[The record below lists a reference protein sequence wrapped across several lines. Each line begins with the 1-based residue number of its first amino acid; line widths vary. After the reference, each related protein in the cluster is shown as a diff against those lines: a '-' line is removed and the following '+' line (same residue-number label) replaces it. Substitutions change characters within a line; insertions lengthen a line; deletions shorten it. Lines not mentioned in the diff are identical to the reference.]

1 LTPLYEALL
10 ERDEAA
16 TRRAVEDFGDDDE
29 LFLAVAR
36 FAVLAYAPS
45 QHAKHAFLACLA
57 AYDLREELGAS
68 YREMLTECAI
78 YAAGS
83 RLPWSEPPILD
94 PPQVDEEPDLDA
106 AIRDGD
112 RLAAEH
118 WLAFHLDDP
127 QLERLYFEAASRD
140 FEDLG
145 MKLIISKAAWRL
157 VPILGEKGRFA
168 LLRTGIYEWT
178 AYRGETFVERG
189 VPIDREQVIAR
200 LVAEVIE
207 EHGSLIPTHNL
218 FLLDAALGTPAEA
231 RVLEYTSE
239 CGGHAAALD
248 APTRAAAWPPHSEVH
263 PYRLARDYAQTLIA
277 HAVAR
282 RIPQAKAMLA
292 AVHRNLD
299 QSTGFEEWS
308 FA

>member
-1 LTPLYEALL
+1 MTPLYEALV

-16 TRRAVEDFGDDDE
+16 TRRAVQDFGDDHE

-45 QHAKHAFLACLA
+45 QHAKHALLACLA

-68 YREMLTECAI
+68 YREMLVECAI
-78 YAAGS
+78 YAGGS
-83 RLPWSEPPILD
+83 RLPWSEPPILE
-94 PPQVDEEPDLDA
+94 PPQVDAEPDLDA

-127 QLERLYFEAASRD
+127 QLEQLYFEAASRD

-145 MKLIISKAAWRL
+145 HKLIISRAAWRL

-168 LLRTGIYEWT
+168 LLRTGVWEWT
-178 AYRGETFVERG
+178 AYRGEPFAARG
-189 VPIDREQVIAR
+189 TQVDRDDLIDRLVNTTIAD
-200 LVAEVIE
+200 
-207 EHGSLIPTHNL
+207 HGSLIATHNV
-218 FLLDAALGTPAEA
+218 FLMDAAVGTPVEP
-231 RVLEYTSE
+231 RVLEY
-239 CGGHAAALD
+239 LD
-248 APTRAAAWPPHSEVH
+248 ATAATQQRNNPTTQQPK

-277 HAVAR
+277 HAVAK
-282 RIPQAKAMLA
+282 RIPPVKRMLA
-292 AVHRNLD
+292 AVHENLENS
-299 QSTGFEEWS
+299 QSFEAWS

>member
-1 LTPLYEALL
+1 MTPLYEALL

-16 TRRAVEDFGDDDE
+16 TRRAVEDLHDDHE

-57 AYDLREELGAS
+57 AYDVRDELGAT

-78 YAAGS
+78 YAGGS

-94 PPQVDEEPDLDA
+94 PPQIDSEPDLDA

-118 WLAFHLDDP
+118 WLAYHLDDP
-127 QLERLYFEAASRD
+127 DLEHKYIDAASRD

-145 MKLIISKAAWRL
+145 HKLIISRAAWRL

-168 LLRTGIYEWT
+168 LLRVGVWEWT

-189 VPIDREQVIAR
+189 ADVDRDALIER
-200 LVAEVIE
+200 LV
-207 EHGSLIPTHNL
+207 HSDGSLITTHNV
-218 FLLDAALGTPAEA
+218 FLLDAALGTHVEH
-231 RVLEYTSE
+231 RVLEYLCSADTPV
-239 CGGHAAALD
+239 CTAQA
-248 APTRAAAWPPHSEVH
+248 EVPVLH

-277 HAVAR
+277 HAVAT
-282 RIPQAKAMLA
+282 RIPQARAMLG
-292 AVHRNLD
+292 AVHENLD
-299 QSTGFEEWS
+299 HAQGFEEWS

>member
-1 LTPLYEALL
+1 MTPLYEALL

-106 AIRDGD
+106 ALRDGD

-127 QLERLYFEAASRD
+127 QLEQRYFEAASRD

-145 MKLIISKAAWRL
+145 MKLIVSRAAWRL

-189 VPIDREQVIAR
+189 VPVDREELIAR
-200 LVAEVIE
+200 LVAND
-207 EHGSLIPTHNL
+207 GSLIATHNV
-218 FLLDAALGTPAEA
+218 FLLDAALGTPVES
-231 RVLEYTSE
+231 RVLEFLWSTDTPV
-239 CGGHAAALD
+239 CAAEAQTAVSVL
-248 APTRAAAWPPHSEVH
+248 H

-277 HAVAR
+277 HAVAQ

>member
-1 LTPLYEALL
+1 MTPLYEALL

-16 TRRAVEDFGDDDE
+16 TRRAVEDFGEDDE

-106 AIRDGD
+106 ALRDGD

-127 QLERLYFEAASRD
+127 QLEQRYFEAASRD

-145 MKLIISKAAWRL
+145 MKLIVSRAAWRL

-178 AYRGETFVERG
+178 AYRGETFVEQG
-189 VPIDREQVIAR
+189 VAVDREELIAR
-200 LVAEVIE
+200 VVADVIE
-207 EHGSLIPTHNL
+207 ERGSLFAAHNM
-218 FLLDAALGTPAEA
+218 FLLDAALGTPAES
-231 RVLEYTSE
+231 RVLEYLSPIDTAD
-239 CGGHAAALD
+239 GPNKPATPQLK
-248 APTRAAAWPPHSEVH
+248 

-277 HAVAR
+277 HAVAQ
-282 RIPQAKAMLA
+282 RIPQASAMLP
-292 AVHRNLD
+292 AVHQNLD

>member
-1 LTPLYEALL
+1 MTPLYEALL

-16 TRRAVEDFGDDDE
+16 TRRAVEGFGDDHE

-78 YAAGS
+78 YAGGS

-94 PPQVDEEPDLDA
+94 PPHVDEEPDLDR
-106 AIRDGD
+106 AIAEGD

-127 QLERLYFEAASRD
+127 SLEQRYFEAASRD

-145 MKLIISKAAWRL
+145 HKLIISRAAWRL

-168 LLRTGIYEWT
+168 LLRAGVWEWT
-178 AYRGETFVERG
+178 AYRGETFVEQG
-189 VPIDREQVIAR
+189 ALVDRDETIAR
-200 LVAEVIE
+200 LVADVIE
-207 EHGSLIPTHNL
+207 EHGSLIATHNV
-218 FLLDAALGTPAEA
+218 FLMDAAMGTAVER
-231 RVLEYTSE
+231 RVLEYLASIATTQQPNNPTTVSSSSP
-239 CGGHAAALD
+239 
-248 APTRAAAWPPHSEVH
+248 APTGTKASSASLPAASPRSTTV
-263 PYRLARDYAQTLIA
+263 
-277 HAVAR
+277 R
-282 RIPQAKAMLA
+282 R
-292 AVHRNLD
+292 
-299 QSTGFEEWS
+299 W
-308 FA
+308 

>member
-16 TRRAVEDFGDDDE
+16 TRRAVEDFGDDHE

-78 YAAGS
+78 YAGGS
-83 RLPWSEPPILD
+83 RQPWSEPPILD
-94 PPQVDEEPDLDA
+94 PSQVEEAPDLDA

-112 RLAAEH
+112 RLAAER
-118 WLAFHLDDP
+118 WLSFHLDDP
-127 QLERLYFEAASRD
+127 DLEQSYFEAASRD

-145 MKLIISKAAWRL
+145 QKLIVSRAAWRL
-157 VPILGEKGRFA
+157 VPILGIKGKFA
-168 LLRTGIYEWT
+168 LLRAGVWEWT
-178 AYRGETFVERG
+178 AYRGETYVERG
-189 VPIDREQVIAR
+189 APADRDALISR
-200 LVAEVIE
+200 LVADVIE
-207 EHGSLIPTHNL
+207 EHGSLIATHNL
-218 FLLDAALGTPAEA
+218 FLLDAALGTPVEG
-231 RVLEYTSE
+231 RVVDYLCSTDTPV
-239 CGGHAAALD
+239 CAAPD
-248 APTRAAAWPPHSEVH
+248 AQTGVSVLH

-277 HAVAR
+277 HAVAT
-282 RIPQAKAMLA
+282 RIPKARAMLG
-292 AVHRNLD
+292 AVHENLE
-299 QSTGFEEWS
+299 QSSGFEEWS

>member
-1 LTPLYEALL
+1 MTPLYEALL
-10 ERDEAA
+10 VRDEAA
-16 TRRAVEDFGDDDE
+16 TRRAVEDFGDDHE

-57 AYDLREELGAS
+57 TYDLREELGAS
-68 YREMLTECAI
+68 YRDMLTECAI
-78 YAAGS
+78 YAGGS

-94 PPQVDEEPDLDA
+94 PPKVEEEPDLDA

-112 RLAAEH
+112 RLAAER
-118 WLAFHLDDP
+118 WLAYHLDDP
-127 QLERLYFEAASRD
+127 DLEQLYFEAAARD

-145 MKLIISKAAWRL
+145 HKLIVSKAAWRL

-178 AYRGETFVERG
+178 AYRGERFVEKG
-189 VPIDREQVIAR
+189 VKVDREQLIAR
-200 LVAEVIE
+200 IAQSEGDFIA
-207 EHGSLIPTHNL
+207 THNL
-218 FLLDAALGTPAEA
+218 ILLDAALGTPVES
-231 RVLEYTSE
+231 RVLEYLANQ
-239 CGGHAAALD
+239 AAQQPSNSTTQQLK
-248 APTRAAAWPPHSEVH
+248 

-277 HAVAR
+277 HAVAT
-282 RIPQAKAMLA
+282 RIPQAKAMLG
-292 AVHRNLD
+292 AVHENLE
-299 QSTGFEEWS
+299 QSIGFEEWS

>member
-16 TRRAVEDFGDDDE
+16 TRRAVEDFGEDDE

-106 AIRDGD
+106 ALRDGD

-127 QLERLYFEAASRD
+127 QLEQRYFEAASRD

-145 MKLIISKAAWRL
+145 MKLIVSRAAWRL

-189 VPIDREQVIAR
+189 VPVDREELIAR
-200 LVAEVIE
+200 LVASD
-207 EHGSLIPTHNL
+207 GSLIETHNV
-218 FLLDAALGTPAEA
+218 FLLDAALGTPLES
-231 RVLEYTSE
+231 RVFEYLSAIETTQPPDN
-239 CGGHAAALD
+239 AT
-248 APTRAAAWPPHSEVH
+248 TRQLK

-277 HAVAR
+277 HAVAQ
-282 RIPQAKAMLA
+282 RIPQATAMLP
-292 AVHRNLD
+292 AVHQNLD

>member
-1 LTPLYEALL
+1 MTPLYEALL

-16 TRRAVEDFGDDDE
+16 TRRAVEDFGEDDE

-106 AIRDGD
+106 ALRDGD

-127 QLERLYFEAASRD
+127 QLEQRYFEAASRD

-145 MKLIISKAAWRL
+145 MKLIVSRAAWRL

-189 VPIDREQVIAR
+189 VPVDREELIAR
-200 LVAEVIE
+200 LVASD
-207 EHGSLIPTHNL
+207 GSLIETHNV
-218 FLLDAALGTPAEA
+218 FLLDAALGTPLES
-231 RVLEYTSE
+231 RVFEYLSAIETTQPPDN
-239 CGGHAAALD
+239 AT
-248 APTRAAAWPPHSEVH
+248 TRQLK

-277 HAVAR
+277 HAVAQ
-282 RIPQAKAMLA
+282 RIPQATAMLP
-292 AVHRNLD
+292 AVHQNLD

>member
-16 TRRAVEDFGDDDE
+16 TRRAVEDFGDDHE

-57 AYDLREELGAS
+57 AYDVRQELGAS

-78 YAAGS
+78 YAGGS

-94 PPQVDEEPDLDA
+94 PPQVEEEPDLDA

-127 QLERLYFEAASRD
+127 QLERRYFEAAARD

-145 MKLIISKAAWRL
+145 HKLIISRAAWRL

-168 LLRTGIYEWT
+168 LLRTGTMEWT
-178 AYRGETFVERG
+178 AYRGETYVERG
-189 VPIDREQVIAR
+189 VSVDREQVVDR
-200 LVAEVIE
+200 LVADVIE
-207 EHGSLIPTHNL
+207 EHGSLIATHNI
-218 FLLDAALGTPAEA
+218 FLLDAALGTPAES
-231 RVLEYTSE
+231 RVLEYLGASVILSRADGE
-239 CGGHAAALD
+239 GPV
-248 APTRAAAWPPHSEVH
+248 PTLH

-277 HAVAR
+277 HAVAT
-282 RIPQAKAMLA
+282 RIPQAKAMLPS
-292 AVHRNLD
+292 VHENLE
-299 QSTGFEEWS
+299 QATGFEEWS

>member
-1 LTPLYEALL
+1 MTPLYEALL

-16 TRRAVEDFGDDDE
+16 TRRAVEDFGDDHE

-45 QHAKHAFLACLA
+45 QHAKHALLACLA
-57 AYDLREELGAS
+57 AYDLREELAAS
-68 YREMLTECAI
+68 YREMLVECAI
-78 YAAGS
+78 YAGGS
-83 RLPWSEPPILD
+83 RLPWSEPPILE
-94 PPQVDEEPDLDA
+94 PPQIDAEPDLDA

-127 QLERLYFEAASRD
+127 HLEQLYFEAASRD

-145 MKLIISKAAWRL
+145 HKLIISRAAWRL

-168 LLRTGIYEWT
+168 LLRTGVWEWT
-178 AYRGETFVERG
+178 AYRGETFVEQG
-189 VPIDREQVIAR
+189 VNVDRDELIDRLVNAVIAD
-200 LVAEVIE
+200 
-207 EHGSLIPTHNL
+207 HGSLIATHNV
-218 FLLDAALGTPAEA
+218 FLMDAALETPVEH
-231 RVLEYTSE
+231 RVLEYLSPNT
-239 CGGHAAALD
+239 ATQQPNN
-248 APTRAAAWPPHSEVH
+248 PTTQQLA

-277 HAVAR
+277 HAVAN
-282 RIPQAKAMLA
+282 RIPQVKRMLD
-292 AVHRNLD
+292 AVHENLNNS
-299 QSTGFEEWS
+299 QSFEAWS

>member
-16 TRRAVEDFGDDDE
+16 TRRAVQDFGDDHE

-45 QHAKHAFLACLA
+45 QHAKHALLACLA

-68 YREMLTECAI
+68 YREMLVECAI
-78 YAAGS
+78 YAGGS
-83 RLPWSEPPILD
+83 RLPWSEPPILE
-94 PPQVDEEPDLDA
+94 PPQIDAEPDLDA

-127 QLERLYFEAASRD
+127 QLEQLYFAAASRD

-145 MKLIISKAAWRL
+145 HKLIISRAAWRL

-168 LLRTGIYEWT
+168 LLRTGVWEWT

-189 VPIDREQVIAR
+189 TNVDRDDLIER
-200 LVAEVIE
+200 LVNATIAD
-207 EHGSLIPTHNL
+207 HGSLIATHNV
-218 FLLDAALGTPAEA
+218 FLMDAAIGTPVEP
-231 RVLEYTSE
+231 RVLEYLAEDVILS
-239 CGGHAAALD
+239 
-248 APTRAAAWPPHSEVH
+248 RADGEGPVPHLA

-277 HAVAR
+277 HAVAK
-282 RIPQAKAMLA
+282 RIPPVKRMLN
-292 AVHRNLD
+292 AVHENLENS
-299 QSTGFEEWS
+299 QSFEEWS

>member
-1 LTPLYEALL
+1 MTPLYEALL

-16 TRRAVEDFGDDDE
+16 TRRAVESFDDDHE

-57 AYDLREELGAS
+57 TYDLREELGAS

-78 YAAGS
+78 YAGGS

-94 PPQVDEEPDLDA
+94 PPQVDVEPDLDA

-112 RLAAEH
+112 RLSAEH
-118 WLAFHLDDP
+118 WLSYHLDDP
-127 QLERLYFEAASRD
+127 DLERKFFDAASRD

-145 MKLIISKAAWRL
+145 HKLIISRAAWRL

-168 LLRTGIYEWT
+168 LLRAAVWEWT
-178 AYRGETFVERG
+178 AYRGEEFVERG
-189 VPIDREQVIAR
+189 VAVDRDALIER
-200 LVAEVIE
+200 LVQSD
-207 EHGSLIPTHNL
+207 GSLISTHNV
-218 FLLDAALGTPAEA
+218 FLLDAALGTHVEH
-231 RVLEYTSE
+231 RVLEYLST
-239 CGGHAAALD
+239 CGETQQPNNATTQQLK
-248 APTRAAAWPPHSEVH
+248 

-277 HAVAR
+277 HAVAT
-282 RIPQAKAMLA
+282 RIPHVRAMLP
-292 AVHRNLD
+292 AVHDNLD
-299 QSTGFEEWS
+299 HAQGFEEWS